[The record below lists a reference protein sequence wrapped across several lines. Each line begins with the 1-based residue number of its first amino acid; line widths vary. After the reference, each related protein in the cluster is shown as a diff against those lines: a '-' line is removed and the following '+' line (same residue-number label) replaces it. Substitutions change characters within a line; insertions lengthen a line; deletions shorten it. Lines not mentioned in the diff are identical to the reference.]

1 MTNISDDFLNGQVV
15 PENLEERIAAKISP
29 ALQEMGFEVVRVNV
43 QNQTPPIVQIMAER
57 ADGSCVNVDDCT
69 QINHAVGAI
78 LDVDDPL
85 PGAWMLEVS
94 SPGIDR
100 PLTRPKDW
108 ERYAGFLAKLELSL
122 PLDGRKRF
130 TGRAVGTKEDGVAF
144 RLESG
149 ETFFLPYANI
159 RKAKLVL
166 NDELLGSAGNK
177 QHGGKGKARPVL
189 RH

>member
-1 MTNISDDFLNGQVV
+1 MTHTSDDFLTAPVV
-15 PENLEERIAAKISP
+15 PESLEERIASKISP
-29 ALQEMGFEVVRVNV
+29 ALQEMGFDLIRVNV
-43 QNQTPPIVQIMAER
+43 QTQTPPIVQIMAER
-57 ADGSCVNVDDCT
+57 EDGSCVTVSDCT

-108 ERYAGFLAKLELSL
+108 KRYEGFLAKVELSM
-122 PLDGRKRF
+122 PMEGQKRF
-130 TGRAVGTKEDGVAF
+130 TGRGDEVKEDGVVL
-144 RLESG
+144 RLEEG
-149 ETFFLPYANI
+149 EKVFLPFDNI

-166 NDELLGSAGNK
+166 NDELLGSTGHK
-177 QHGGKGKARPVL
+177 EKGGRGKVAPGL